1 MEFHEIY
8 LLYRHELDRVE
19 RLLDERAHAEHA
31 DLAAAGRTLLEAGGK
46 RIRPLFALICGLG
59 EREWSE
65 DVAKV
70 AAALEMIH
78 MATLVHDDVIDRAD
92 LRRGKPT
99 VRKSYGNLAAMYTG
113 DYLFARAIQ
122 LLAEVDHPEVHR
134 LMARGIVLLCEGEI
148 EQIEDF
154 YNWAQGVMTYLRRIH
169 RKTALLISLSCQL
182 GAMVGGAH
190 EREVAALARF
200 GHAVGMAFQ
209 IVDDLLDFTGAA
221 EIVGKPVGG
230 DLRQGNLTLP
240 ALLAA
245 SRPGVGER
253 LRALVREGMR
263 DEEAEEAIR
272 LVVKSGAVT
281 EAERLAER
289 YLEKS
294 RHLLQAVNRETVRQQ
309 LAALTSFIIRRQY

>member
-1 MEFHEIY
+1 MEFHDIY
-8 LLYRHELDRVE
+8 LLYRQELDRVE
-19 RLLDERAHAEHA
+19 RLLDERARAEHA
-31 DLAAAGRTLLEAGGK
+31 DLANAGRTLLEAGGK

-59 EREWSE
+59 ERAWSE

-122 LLAEVDHPEVHR
+122 LLAEVDNLEVHR

-154 YNWAQGVMTYLRRIH
+154 YNWSQGVMTYLRRIH

-182 GAMVGGAH
+182 GAMVGGVDK
-190 EREVAALARF
+190 REVASLARF

-221 EIVGKPVGG
+221 EVVGKPVGG

-245 SRPGVGER
+245 ARPGFGER
-253 LRALVREGMR
+253 LRALVREGMP
-263 DEEAEEAIR
+263 EEDANEAIR
-272 LVVKSGAVT
+272 LVVASGALAD
-281 EAERLAER
+281 AERLAER

-294 RHLLQAVNRETVRQQ
+294 RHLLACVRRETVREQ
-309 LAALTSFIIRRQY
+309 LMGLTSFIIRRQY

>member
-1 MEFHEIY
+1 MEFHDIY

-19 RLLDERAHAEHA
+19 RLLDERAHADHA
-31 DLAAAGRTLLEAGGK
+31 DLAKAGRTLLEAGGK

-92 LRRGKPT
+92 LRRGRPT

-122 LLAEVDHPEVHR
+122 LLAEVDNLEVHR

-148 EQIEDF
+148 EQIQDF
-154 YNWAQGVMTYLRRIH
+154 YNWSQGVMTYLRRIH

-190 EREVAALARF
+190 KREVAALARF

-245 SRPGVGER
+245 SRPGFGER

-263 DEEAEEAIR
+263 EEDAEEAIR
-272 LVVKSGAVT
+272 LVVASGALAD
-281 EAERLAER
+281 AERLAER

-294 RHLLQAVNRETVRQQ
+294 RHLLQAVSRETVREQ
-309 LAALTSFIIRRQY
+309 LMGLTSFIIRRQY

>member
-8 LLYRHELDRVE
+8 LLYRQELDRVE
-19 RLLDERAHAEHA
+19 RLLDERARADHA
-31 DLAAAGRTLLEAGGK
+31 DLAKAGRTLLEAGGK

-92 LRRGKPT
+92 LRRGRPT

-122 LLAEVDHPEVHR
+122 LLAEVDNLEVHR
-134 LMARGIVLLCEGEI
+134 LMAKGIVLLCEGEI

-154 YNWAQGVMTYLRRIH
+154 YNWSQGVMTYLRRIH

-182 GAMVGGAH
+182 GAMVGGVH
-190 EREVAALARF
+190 PREVAALARF

-240 ALLAA
+240 ALLAS
-245 SRPGVGER
+245 SRPGIGER

-263 DEEAEEAIR
+263 EEEAEEAIQ
-272 LVVKSGAVT
+272 LVVASGALAD
-281 EAERLAER
+281 AERLAER

-294 RHLLQAVNRETVRQQ
+294 RELLQGVGRETVREQ
-309 LAALTSFIIRRQY
+309 LMGLTSFILRRQY